1 MANAII
7 IEPLNITSI
16 AAEGSAAGTTPGN
29 LNNDWIGVVHRG
41 TATTTGAGITFD
53 LGASPQALDTL
64 ALLSCASVPTALN
77 IQAGPTFLSTS
88 LYNVTGVPFAAG
100 AVSPVSGRVN
110 MLHMIASPVTA
121 RHWGMFLGALPGG
134 APFEAGRLVAG
145 RRIDPAYNFSF
156 GAAFGVRDLGG
167 GDFSRQGVWL
177 PTPGVRQRTI
187 GLSFARTTR
196 AEIEDLIGPLLE
208 RIGNGRFILV
218 VSDTAA
224 SAQLQRRMFFGRL
237 EGNLEMIWSRP
248 GLDGFEWRANL
259 VSVI

>member
-7 IEPLNITSI
+7 IEPLNIPTMT
-16 AAEGSAAGTTPGN
+16 AEGSAAGTVPGN
-29 LNNDWIGVVHRG
+29 ANNDWIGVVHRG
-41 TATTTGAGITFD
+41 TNTSPPAALQADFGAATSA
-53 LGASPQALDTL
+53 DTM
-64 ALLSCASVPTALN
+64 ALLSCNNAIATWSVACGPTLGSGATYS
-77 IQAGPTFLSTS
+77 AGPLTF
-88 LYNVTGVPFAAG
+88 GAG
-100 AVSPVSGRVN
+100 AVAPVSGRLN
-110 MLHMIASPVTA
+110 ALHLLPSVVSA
-121 RHWGMFLGALPGG
+121 RHWSANATTMTGG
-134 APFEAGRLVAG
+134 VAFECGRMVIG

-196 AEIEDLIGPLLE
+196 AEIEDMIGPLLE

-237 EGNLEMIWSRP
+237 EGNLEMIWTRP
-248 GLDGFEWRANL
+248 GLEGFEWRANL